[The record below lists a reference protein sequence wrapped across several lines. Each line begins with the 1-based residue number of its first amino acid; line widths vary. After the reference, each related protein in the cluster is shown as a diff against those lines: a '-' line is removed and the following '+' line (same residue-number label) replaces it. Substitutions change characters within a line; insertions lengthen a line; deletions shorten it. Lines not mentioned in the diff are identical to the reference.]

1 LKEQVGFMAKW
12 SQRSPPGRIAY
23 VNGRYL
29 AHNAAGVH
37 IEDRGLQ
44 FGDSIYEVWGV
55 RGGQLLDEAGHLD
68 RLERSIKPL
77 ELTLPLPRQALRFV
91 LREVMRR
98 NRLRD
103 GLLYL
108 QITRGAFR
116 RDHPIPAETARPTL
130 IITAKAIDPAASAAR
145 LRDGI
150 KVITQPDLRWAW
162 RDIKTTQLLPNLLAK
177 TAAKR
182 AGAGEAWLVD
192 DEGFVTEGGS
202 ANAWIVTAAGDVV
215 THPLGRDILP
225 GVTRSVVMAQAAQA
239 GVTIHERKFT
249 VAEAHAAREA
259 FITGASGA
267 AVPVLAIDGKPVGDG
282 RAGPLT
288 LRLQSL
294 YAGKTG
300 NPAG

>member
-1 LKEQVGFMAKW
+1 MAKW
-12 SQRSPPGRIAY
+12 PNRAPSGRIAY

-29 AHNAAGVH
+29 AHAAAGVH

-55 RGGQLLDEAGHLD
+55 RGGRLMDEAGHLD
-68 RLERSIKPL
+68 RLDRSLKALGLGIAM
-77 ELTLPLPRQALRFV
+77 PREALRFV
-91 LREVMRR
+91 LGEVMRR
-98 NRLRD
+98 NRLTD

-116 RDHPIPAETARPTL
+116 RDHAIPAESGKPTV
-130 IITAKAIDPAASAAR
+130 IVTAKAIDPAASAAR

-177 TAAKR
+177 TEAKR

-192 DEGFVTEGGS
+192 GDGFVTEGSS
-202 ANAWIVTAAGDVV
+202 ANAWIVTREGDVV
-215 THPLGRDILP
+215 THPLGRAILP
-225 GVTRSVVMAQAAQA
+225 GITRRVVMAAAQEE
-239 GVTIHERKFT
+239 GISIQERKFT
-249 VAEAHAAREA
+249 VAEALAAREA

-267 AVPVLAIDGKPVGDG
+267 AVPVVAIDGKPIGTG
-282 RAGPLT
+282 RPGALT
-288 LRLQSL
+288 LKLQAF
-294 YAGKTG
+294 YARKTG
-300 NPAG
+300 SPADG

>member
-1 LKEQVGFMAKW
+1 MTKW
-12 SQRSPPGRIAY
+12 PHRSPPGRIAY

-29 AHNAAGVH
+29 PHGAAGVH

-55 RGGQLLDEAGHLD
+55 REGRLLDEAGHLG
-68 RLERSIKPL
+68 RLERSLKAL
-77 ELTLPLPRQALRFV
+77 ELAAPMSRDALRFV
-91 LREVMRR
+91 LREVLRR
-98 NRLRD
+98 NRLTD

-108 QITRGAFR
+108 QVTRGSFR
-116 RDHPIPAETARPTL
+116 RDHPIPADSAKPTV
-130 IITAKAIDPAASAAR
+130 IVTAKPITPAATAAK

-150 KVITQPDLRWAW
+150 TVITQPDLRWAW
-162 RDIKTTQLLPNLLAK
+162 RDIKTTQLLPNLLSK

-215 THPLGRDILP
+215 THPLGREILP
-225 GVTRSVVMAQAAQA
+225 GITRGAVMAAAKDEGIAVQ
-239 GVTIHERKFT
+239 ERKFT
-249 VAEAHAAREA
+249 VAEVVSAREA

-282 RAGPLT
+282 KPGPLT

-294 YAGKTG
+294 YARKTG
-300 NPAG
+300 

>member
-1 LKEQVGFMAKW
+1 MTKW
-12 SQRSPPGRIAY
+12 PSRAPSGRIAY

-29 AHNAAGVH
+29 AHADAGVH

-55 RGGQLLDEAGHLD
+55 RGGRLLDETGHLD
-68 RLERSIKPL
+68 RLERSLKAL
-77 ELTLPLPRQALRFV
+77 ELAAPMSREALRFV

-98 NRLRD
+98 NRLSD

-108 QITRGAFR
+108 QVTRGAFR
-116 RDHPIPAETARPTL
+116 RDHPIPAEIAKPTV
-130 IITAKAIDPAASAAR
+130 IVTAKTIAPSATAAK

-182 AGAGEAWLVD
+182 AGAGESWLID
-192 DEGFVTEGGS
+192 GEGFVTEGGS
-202 ANAWIVTAAGDVV
+202 ANAWIVTADGDVV

-225 GVTRSVVMAQAAQA
+225 GITRSVVMASAQEEGIA
-239 GVTIHERKFT
+239 VQERKFT
-249 VAEAHAAREA
+249 VAEVLSAREA

-267 AVPVLAIDGKPVGDG
+267 AVPVLAIDGKPIGDG
-282 RAGPLT
+282 KPGALT

-294 YAGKTG
+294 YARK
-300 NPAG
+300 AGS

>member
-1 LKEQVGFMAKW
+1 MTKW
-12 SQRSPPGRIAY
+12 PHRSPPGRIAY

-29 AHNAAGVH
+29 PHGAAGVH

-55 RGGQLLDEAGHLD
+55 REGRLLDEAGHLG
-68 RLERSIKPL
+68 RLERSLKAL
-77 ELTLPLPRQALRFV
+77 ELAAPMSRDALRFV
-91 LREVMRR
+91 LREVLRR
-98 NRLRD
+98 NRLTD

-108 QITRGAFR
+108 QVTRGSFR
-116 RDHPIPAETARPTL
+116 RDHPIPADSAKPTV
-130 IITAKAIDPAASAAR
+130 IVTAKPITPAATAAK

-150 KVITQPDLRWAW
+150 TVITQPDLRWAW
-162 RDIKTTQLLPNLLAK
+162 RDIKTTQLMPNLLAK

-215 THPLGRDILP
+215 THPLGRAILP
-225 GVTRSVVMAQAAQA
+225 GITRSVVMAAAKA
-239 GVTIHERKFT
+239 EGVAVQERKFT
-249 VAEAHAAREA
+249 VAEVVSAREA

-282 RAGPLT
+282 KPGPLT

-294 YAGKTG
+294 YARKTG
-300 NPAG
+300 